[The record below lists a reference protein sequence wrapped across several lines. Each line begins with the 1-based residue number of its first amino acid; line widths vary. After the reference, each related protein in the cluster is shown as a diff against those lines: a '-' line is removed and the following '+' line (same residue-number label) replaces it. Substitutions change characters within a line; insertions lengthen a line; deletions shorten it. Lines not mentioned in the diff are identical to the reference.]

1 MPYLPLGRLFWKFLI
16 FFFLAQMTAVLGIGL
31 AIWAIRA
38 EQGAEPPP
46 PDIDAWL
53 AARPWTRQHP
63 WLRETLIDFT
73 LMAEPV
79 AAPSSAPTTPESKK

>member
-38 EQGAEPPP
+38 EQGPSRRHRALPQNRQKVP
-46 PDIDAWL
+46 IIL
-53 AARPWTRQHP
+53 TR
-63 WLRETLIDFT
+63 LRFHYR
-73 LMAEPV
+73 
-79 AAPSSAPTTPESKK
+79 